1 LLPKRRQIVEN
12 GVDQASA
19 SIWASVLALALALDL
34 SMFWLFRCFI
44 PVDVLSVDVL
54 SVDVLSLSTFSLISS
69 FDLLSVDV
77 LSVDV
82 LPWSRILCHGYL
94 CMWGKKL
101 VSNFFFRQLSKE

>member
-82 LPWSRILCHGYL
+82 LPWSLYRQFVLASLY
-94 CMWGKKL
+94 KF
-101 VSNFFFRQLSKE
+101 NFRKSLFLF